1 MIVKKRLPSGPTAQ
15 NEVKLRMLTFF
26 AQYYPLTNKVSSS
39 GVQRNIK
46 IYLNKPARS
55 SCKLV

>member
-1 MIVKKRLPSGPTAQ
+1 MIVKERLPSGPAAQ

-46 IYLNKPARS
+46 IYLNKPAR
-55 SCKLV
+55 